1 MAKNII
7 TLSGKQFCGK
17 DTVAKI
23 LLDKLP
29 SFCRI
34 GLADAIKIEYSKRTG
49 LTVEEIERNKSKY
62 RPDLIALGNEGR
74 AISQDYWINTIL
86 EQDKNIIVP
95 DVRMPHEVK
104 TFKDSNAFCIRVE
117 ATAEARSKRGILS
130 REDDYTE
137 TALDDY
143 NEWNYVIQ
151 NESDYNELQERVDD
165 LVEEIKKFFN
175 L

>member
-1 MAKNII
+1 MAKYII

-34 GLADAIKIEYSKRTG
+34 GLADAIKLKYSEKTG
-49 LTVEEIERNKSKY
+49 LSVEEIEKNKSKY

-74 AISQDYWINTIL
+74 SINPDYWINTIV
-86 EQDKNIIVP
+86 EKDANVIVP
-95 DVRMPHEVK
+95 DVRMPHEVEI
-104 TFKDSNAFCIRVE
+104 FKQNNAFCIRVE
-117 ATAEARSKRGILS
+117 ASAEARSKRGELS

-137 TALDDY
+137 TALDNY
-143 NEWNYVIQ
+143 SKWNYIIN
-151 NESDYNELQERVDD
+151 NEGNYEELCEKTND
-165 LVEEIKKFFN
+165 LVSQIIKHFN
-175 L
+175 I